1 MTLLPSFRNEVLRTL
16 HSAHQGM
23 SSMEPR
29 ARSIIFWPG
38 ISTDIHETRDR
49 CSSFNKTAP
58 SQSATPPAALDTP
71 WTSFESVFADFCY
84 SGGCHYFVV
93 DDRLSGWVDIYK
105 TLPTH
110 HTPEK
115 LASLLVFVR
124 CSPISAYLK
133 SCLVMGALNS
143 QLPKPPTSYR
153 DGGGRHRISSIA
165 FPHFRSLT
173 AGPK

>member
-1 MTLLPSFRNEVLRTL
+1 MILLPSFRNEVLRTL

-23 SSMEPR
+23 SSLEPR
-29 ARSIIFWPG
+29 ARSIVFWPG
-38 ISTDIHETRDR
+38 ISTDIHETRDM

-58 SQSATPPAALDTP
+58 SQSATPLAALDTP

-105 TLPTH
+105 TLPIH

-115 LASLLVFVR
+115 LANNLSVFVR
-124 CSPISAYLK
+124 CSPISASLK
-133 SCLVMGALNS
+133 SCLVMGTLNS

-153 DGGGRHRISSIA
+153 DGGGGAIAYHRS
-165 FPHFRSLT
+165 HFRSLT